1 MVWKDIYTLNY
12 IFRLRILL
20 IQGLFQD
27 GRNDIGIM
35 SNDSPLKR
43 LRGYV
48 CHTHARYCF
57 VFIHTAPYI
66 SLYFLRQY
74 VSNVLALLLTR
85 CRSFGYIEVFP
96 RHIQHFHIKTL
107 THNGLHPCRPSRSDR
122 IPKGTRIPT
131 NV

>member
-27 GRNDIGIM
+27 VRNGIGIM

-66 SLYFLRQY
+66 SLYFCANMYQTCWLY
-74 VSNVLALLLTR
+74 FSLDVV
-85 CRSFGYIEVFP
+85 RSGI
-96 RHIQHFHIKTL
+96 
-107 THNGLHPCRPSRSDR
+107 
-122 IPKGTRIPT
+122 
-131 NV
+131 